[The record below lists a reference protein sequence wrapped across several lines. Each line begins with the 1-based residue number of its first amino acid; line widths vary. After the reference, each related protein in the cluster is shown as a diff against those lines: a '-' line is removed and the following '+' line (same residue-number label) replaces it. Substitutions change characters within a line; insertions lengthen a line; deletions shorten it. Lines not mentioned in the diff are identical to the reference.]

1 MFGVEATRFK
11 IEQYME
17 FSPENL
23 IKIVIL
29 SILCAFVSILF
40 CITMKKISGIYKK
53 YLSNHDMAL
62 WNQNMEAM
70 MKKYDNRPDICGLLI
85 WFGGR
90 VQTLHDKWRI
100 AHE

>member
-1 MFGVEATRFK
+1 
-11 IEQYME
+11 ME
-17 FSPENL
+17 ER
-23 IKIVIL
+23 IKAIYND
-29 SILCAFVSILF
+29 CWR
-40 CITMKKISGIYKK
+40 IYKK
-53 YLSNHDMAL
+53 YLSNHNMAL

-90 VQTLHDKWRI
+90 VQTLHDEWRI